1 MITVHL
7 GHLDPP
13 DHPSAVVLRQVDD
26 YANVRQAV
34 RQELGRPDAD
44 LEVYVMTPLC
54 NEWFWDLEGFPG
66 VAIRHED
73 PATLLRDRL
82 RLAMLPPELDDP
94 GLIHRLGLLRLP
106 TPPVRVGDAIAW
118 ALGGLLNPVWT
129 EERPSY
135 QHLTLL
141 ISWWAENSIAPEL
154 QPLVTHR
161 LNAWRDQA
169 DGLLRDAYSRLQE
182 NPQKVVLF
190 LCCWRTLA
198 PYEETVRRRWLEEER
213 WYLSGLQEIADR
225 LGPLPLPVEAEK
237 TLSSKVEAYWNRRLL
252 QLNQEAQ
259 NERRAN
265 SSWGSIQRSE
275 PCGDR
280 LARCRTSRSQSG
292 RWAAVDDSCA

>member
-1 MITVHL
+1 MEELAYMITVHL

-13 DHPSAVVLRQVDD
+13 DSLLALSYCGRWMITQTLGRQCVK
-26 YANVRQAV
+26 
-34 RQELGRPDAD
+34 ELSRPDAD
-44 LEVYVMTPLC
+44 LEVYVVTRVVRRVVLGSRGLPRGG
-54 NEWFWDLEGFPG
+54 NS
-66 VAIRHED
+66 HED

-94 GLIHRLGLLRLP
+94 GLIHRLDLLRLP
-106 TPPVRVGDAIAW
+106 TPSVRVTDAIAW
-118 ALGGLLNPVWT
+118 ALGGLLNLVWT

-141 ISWWAENSIAPEL
+141 ISWWAENSIAPDL
-154 QPLVTHR
+154 QPLLTHR

-169 DGLLRDAYSRLQE
+169 DGLLRDAYTRLQE
-182 NPQKVVLF
+182 NPQKVALF

-237 TLSSKVEAYWNRRLL
+237 TLS
-252 QLNQEAQ
+252 QQG
-259 NERRAN
+259 
-265 SSWGSIQRSE
+265 GSILE
-275 PCGDR
+275 
-280 LARCRTSRSQSG
+280 
-292 RWAAVDDSCA
+292 